1 MARHTPP
8 RPAPPPDFAA
18 AGMLRLIELGL
29 RRQGLAPPPGPP
41 GLPSRPAGALVSLD
55 HKRALADRLLRQ
67 HGPLVLLRIGEAA
80 AALAH
85 EVPLQALVLARDPPD
100 LLQRWQRLERFV
112 HSRHRVEV
120 LQPGPG
126 RLRLRHVSLRDGA
139 PPTAAEDA
147 LVFGLLV
154 VLAECIGTAQL
165 TARTVVA
172 EGAPGWQRQQ
182 GQWLHQPGPGP
193 TSALPGSLD
202 LSTWDLAWTPAPA
215 RAADALPASPL
226 PAADLLQAATGR
238 LVADPGRAWTVHSL
252 AAELGRAP
260 RSLQRQLAQAGSS
273 FGQLLGDARAA
284 LAARLLTQGQAS
296 AAEIGYVCGYAD
308 QAHFTRAF
316 KRHAALTPALYRA
329 QFAAETALSVP

>member
-1 MARHTPP
+1 MASLTPP

-29 RRQGLAPPPGPP
+29 RRQGLAPPPGAP
-41 GLPSRPAGALVSLD
+41 GRPAGALVSLD
-55 HKRALADRLLRQ
+55 HKRALAAQLLQR

-80 AALAH
+80 AALAQ

-112 HSRHRVEV
+112 HSRHRVQV
-120 LQPGPG
+120 LQTGPG

-154 VLAECIGTAQL
+154 VLAECIGSAQFTAHP
-165 TARTVVA
+165 VVA
-172 EGAPGWQRQQ
+172 EGAPTWQRQS
-182 GQWLHQPGPGP
+182 GQWVHQAGSGPAPAPPG
-193 TSALPGSLD
+193 ALD
-202 LSTWDLAWTPAPA
+202 LSTWDLAWQPAPA
-215 RAADALPASPL
+215 RAANPL
-226 PAADLLQAATGR
+226 PDAAQPPADLLQAATDR
-238 LVADPGRAWTVHSL
+238 LMADPGRAWTVHSL

-260 RSLQRQLAQAGSS
+260 RSLQRQLALAGSS
-273 FGQLLGDARAA
+273 FGQLLGEARAA

-316 KRHAALTPALYRA
+316 KRQAALTPALYRA
-329 QFAAETALSVP
+329 QFAAEAALSGP